1 MTTADNLN
9 RIIQAKADIKTAI
22 ENKGVAVGDIT
33 IDGYAEKIGEIP
45 QDASFSGLD
54 FTVIGYDM
62 TLTRELND
70 EFNAAIQYSLQ
81 KYNEWDSTV
90 SYIGDF
96 FRFDKKLVYAPL
108 VDTHILKIMGSMF
121 EGCTNLKTVPL
132 FVTSN
137 VTIMS
142 SMFDGCSNLKTVP
155 QFDTSKVTDMQY
167 MFESCSNLKTVPLFD
182 TSNVTDMSSMFDGC
196 SNLKTVPLFDTSNVT
211 DMSSMFDGCSNLKTV
226 PQFDTS
232 KVTDMQYI
240 FKSCSN
246 LKTVPLFDTSNVTN
260 MGSMFEGCT
269 NLTEVPLFDFSN
281 VTNMQYFI
289 GFSTLNNLTTLGGF
303 KDLKVDWNDNYGL
316 AKCPNLTY
324 ESVMNVINNLYD
336 FRGNGDETTTKTIK
350 FHPNSLALLSD
361 DDKAIAT
368 NRGWVLS

>member
-81 KYNEWDSTV
+81 KYNEWDPNRNNTRSL
-90 SYIGDF
+90 YQWDE
-96 FRFDKKLVYAPL
+96 KLIYAPL
-108 VDTHILKIMGSMF
+108 I
-121 EGCTNLKTVPL
+121 
-132 FVTSN
+132 
-137 VTIMS
+137 
-142 SMFDGCSNLKTVP
+142 
-155 QFDTSKVTDMQY
+155 DTSKVDDMSSMYQW
-167 MFESCSNLKTVPLFD
+167 CSNLKTVPLLN
-182 TSNVTDMSSMFDGC
+182 TSKVKKMYNLFYGC
-196 SNLKTVPLFDTSNVT
+196 KNLTTVPLFDTSKVT
-211 DMSSMFDGCSNLKTV
+211 NLERMFDNCANLTTV
-226 PQFDTS
+226 PQFDT
-232 KVTDMQYI
+232 Q
-240 FKSCSN
+240 
-246 LKTVPLFDTSNVTN
+246 NVTN
-260 MGSMFEGCT
+260 INYMCYECT
-269 NLTEVPLFDFSN
+269 ALESLPLFDFSN
-281 VTNMQYFI
+281 VTNIKYFF
-289 GFSTLNNLTTLGGF
+289 GFSELKNLTTLGGF
-303 KDLKVDWNDNYGL
+303 KDLKIDWSENYGL

-368 NRGWVLS
+368 NKGWVLS